1 MRIIFTILSTLLFCF
16 YTFSVYAHSPLCDC
30 FDNGDGS
37 VTCEGGFSD
46 GASADGVDIRVLD
59 LQDKVL
65 LAGKMDSSS
74 SYTFNVPADEYYVVF
89 DAGKGHL
96 VTIYSGDIEE

>member
-1 MRIIFTILSTLLFCF
+1 MRTIFTILSALLFCF
-16 YTFSVYAHSPLCDC
+16 SDLFVYAHSPLCDC

-37 VTCEGGFSD
+37 ITCEGGFSD
-46 GASADGVDIRVLD
+46 GGSADGVDIRVLD

-65 LAGKMDSSS
+65 FAGKMDSSS
-74 SYTFNVPADEYYVVF
+74 SYTFSVPADEYYVVF

-96 VTIYSGDIEE
+96 VTIYSSDIEE